1 MNRLGGFFR
10 PAAHVSALPAEQVR
24 RLYPKFRWRILESTF
39 IGYATFYFVRNNL
52 PVVSQEMGQALHY
65 SKGQI
70 GDMLAMTAI
79 SYGIGKFVLGAWS
92 DRSNPRYFMPAGLL
106 LTALC
111 NFLFGAASTYSVHL
125 TLWTLNGLAQ
135 GMGWAPCGRSLGHWY
150 SVRERGTVFAF
161 WNLSVNV
168 GGGLT
173 GLIAAYSTAWM
184 GWRSAFYVPGILAVL
199 CAVYLVARLRD
210 TPQSVGLPPIEE
222 YRKDYP
228 AQAERDR
235 EAELGTRELVV
246 NYILRNRYLW
256 LFAAANFFVYL
267 TRYSMLDWGPTYLKE
282 VKHASLEQG
291 GFSTAIY
298 ELGGMFSTVLMGW
311 LSDRAGGRRGMIS
324 VICMVPVFLA
334 FGGILYAPPGML
346 WLDMT
351 LFGIVGFFIY
361 PPVMLLPVMGLDF
374 TSKKAIGTAAGF
386 IGLFGYL
393 GRTVQGKGIGTLA
406 ERYGWNAAFYGIL
419 ASTLLGIL
427 LLSWTWN
434 LKPRAAGTR
443 PLDMAEVAAAPKGGA
458 A

>member
-1 MNRLGGFFR
+1 M
-10 PAAHVSALPAEQVR
+10 R
-24 RLYPKFRWRILESTF
+24 RLYPKFRWRILEATF

-52 PVVSQEMGQALHY
+52 PVVSKEMGQALHY
-65 SKGQI
+65 SKSQI
-70 GDMLAMTAI
+70 GDLLALTAI
-79 SYGIGKFVLGAWS
+79 AYGIGKFVLGAWS

-106 LTALC
+106 VTAAC
-111 NFLFGAASTYSVHL
+111 NFAFGAVSSYPMHL
-125 TLWTLNGLAQ
+125 ALWTLNGLAQ

-161 WNLSVNV
+161 WNLAVNV

-199 CAVYLVARLRD
+199 CAIYLVVRLRD

-222 YRKDYP
+222 YRNDYP
-228 AQAERDR
+228 ADGGRNR
-235 EAELGTRELVV
+235 EAELGTRELLVQYV
-246 NYILRNRYLW
+246 LKNRYLW

-267 TRYSMLDWGPTYLKE
+267 SRYSMLDWGPTYLKE
-282 VKHASLEQG
+282 VKHATLEQG

-298 ELGGMFSTVLMGW
+298 ELGGIFSTVLMGW
-311 LSDRAGGRRGMIS
+311 LSDKAGGRRGMIS
-324 VICMVPVFLA
+324 VLCMVPVFLA
-334 FGGILYAPPGML
+334 FAGILYAPAGML
-346 WLDMT
+346 WLNLT

-393 GRTVQGKGIGTLA
+393 GRTVQGKVLGTLA
-406 ERYGWNAAFYGIL
+406 ERYGWNASFYAIL
-419 ASTLLGIL
+419 ASTLLGIGI
-427 LLSWTWN
+427 LSWTWK
-434 LKPRAAGTR
+434 LKPRTAGERQPAAVGSEVGAGR
-443 PLDMAEVAAAPKGGA
+443 DAE
-458 A
+458 

>member
-1 MNRLGGFFR
+1 MNRLSRLFR
-10 PAAHVSALPAEQVR
+10 PAAHVSMLPPEQVR

-52 PVVSQEMGQALHY
+52 PVVSKEMGQALHY

-184 GWRSAFYVPGILAVL
+184 GWRSAFYVPGVLAVL

-210 TPQSVGLPPIEE
+210 TPQSVGLPPVEE
-222 YRKDYP
+222 YRNDYP
-228 AQAERDR
+228 AQGGRDR

-311 LSDRAGGRRGMIS
+311 LSDKAGGRRGMIS
-324 VICMVPVFLA
+324 VLCMVPVFLA

-351 LFGIVGFFIY
+351 LFGIIGFFIY

-393 GRTVQGKGIGTLA
+393 GRTAQGKGIGTLA
-406 ERYGWNAAFYGIL
+406 ERYGWDAAFYGIL
-419 ASTLLGIL
+419 ASTLLGIV

-443 PLDMAEVAAAPKGGA
+443 PLEVAGVAAPKGGA